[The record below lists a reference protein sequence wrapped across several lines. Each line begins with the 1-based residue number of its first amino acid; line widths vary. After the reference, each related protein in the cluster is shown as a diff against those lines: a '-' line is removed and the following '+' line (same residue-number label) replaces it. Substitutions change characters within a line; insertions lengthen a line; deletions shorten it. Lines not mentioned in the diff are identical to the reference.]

1 MERINIAIDGP
12 SGSGKSSTAKLVAKE
27 LKIIYLDT
35 GAMFRALALKA
46 IRSEIDPLDEASVRQ
61 MLENT
66 IVDVKY
72 DDGVMKLFLDGEE
85 VSSKI
90 RENSVSKVASD
101 ISSLKIVRE
110 KLIGL
115 QREIAKNNDVVLDGR
130 DIGTVVLPNA
140 KYKFFLTA
148 NSLER
153 AKRRHAELLLKGE
166 NIAVD
171 VILKEI
177 EQRDYNDTNRVNA
190 PLRRAD
196 DAILIDTTA
205 HSLEEVVEII
215 IDKVGG

>member
-115 QREIAKNNDVVLDGR
+115 QREIAKNNDVILDGR

-166 NIAVD
+166 NIPVD
-171 VILKEI
+171 V
-177 EQRDYNDTNRVNA
+177 
-190 PLRRAD
+190 
-196 DAILIDTTA
+196 
-205 HSLEEVVEII
+205 
-215 IDKVGG
+215 